1 MYTRYAQAPRSHPA
15 LDAGRTAMRL
25 TVKTSDKKPVEF
37 TLDLAPTQTVNEL
50 VARITEQLQGR
61 GVKKLIVR
69 GKILWE
75 ASSKANADVPLAAV
89 GLADGGA
96 IIVMAEKAVKRKQ
109 VAAAAAPAAAPSAA
123 PAAAAAPQPAAAPV
137 AARQAP
143 APAPANAAAAASRDA
158 IAQLIA
164 LGIADSERTAAQA
177 MEMAAGNIDQA
188 AELLASGALAGASGA
203 AAAAAP
209 VAAASSEPL
218 GELATHPALRQM
230 RVHVASDPQLLRPLL
245 QQLGQANPDLLAQI
259 AENPGAF
266 VRQLTAPVEPKD
278 RQRFAPHGGVP
289 HGEPAA
295 SQQQQ
300 QQQNQNQIR
309 LTAADEKAIKTLSE
323 YCSGFSR
330 EQMVE
335 AYLACG
341 KNTETAATYLYDQA
355 GS

>member
-1 MYTRYAQAPRSHPA
+1 
-15 LDAGRTAMRL
+15 
-25 TVKTSDKKPVEF
+25 
-37 TLDLAPTQTVNEL
+37 
-50 VARITEQLQGR
+50 
-61 GVKKLIVR
+61 
-69 GKILWE
+69 
-75 ASSKANADVPLAAV
+75 
-89 GLADGGA
+89 
-96 IIVMAEKAVKRKQ
+96 
-109 VAAAAAPAAAPSAA
+109 
-123 PAAAAAPQPAAAPV
+123 
-137 AARQAP
+137 
-143 APAPANAAAAASRDA
+143 
-158 IAQLIA
+158 
-164 LGIADSERTAAQA
+164 

-218 GELATHPALRQM
+218 GELATNPALRQM

-300 QQQNQNQIR
+300 QNQIR
-309 LTAADEKAIKTLSE
+309 LTAADEKAIKTLSDFTA
-323 YCSGFSR
+323 SGFSR

-341 KNTETAATYLYDQA
+341 KNTETAVTYLYDQA

>member
-1 MYTRYAQAPRSHPA
+1 
-15 LDAGRTAMRL
+15 MRL

-300 QQQNQNQIR
+300 QQQQNQIR